1 MSVKRR
7 EHRRLIS
14 STLLLLLFS
23 RKSDALKFKT
33 FVKNLRLLCKYRTVY
48 NIEQG
53 PSNFSSLLT
62 KSYVQIKSL
71 QQHFVCLFVR
81 FRLLFVCHICL
92 FLKDLM
98 IRNLDFIFFNFHSKH

>member
-23 RKSDALKFKT
+23 RKSNALKLKT
-33 FVKNLRLLCKYRTVY
+33 FVKNVPFLCRYRTVY
-48 NIEQG
+48 NIEQD
-53 PSNFSSLLT
+53 PSNSSSLLT
-62 KSYVQIKSL
+62 KSYVQMKSL
-71 QQHFVCLFVR
+71 QEHFVCLFG
-81 FRLLFVCHICL
+81 FVCCL
-92 FLKDLM
+92 FAIFVCFSRSYM